1 MNTGN
6 VLQKFWALSLV
17 VLLAGFIGIGQTY
30 AQNTYYVDVAT
41 GNDAFDGSQMSVG
54 LFPAGPFATINQAMT
69 TAASGDTIVILAGN
83 YTAQPVID
91 PANESFTLQVRTSGG
106 NLNVNVAGF
115 NADDAGRTLTLG
127 VEAAGSGGAFVTDGA
142 GTDLALTAGTVNV
155 TGALTIGGGALVTRQ
170 NGSLTGNV
178 PTFTNYSLTYGAP
191 AAGLTANTTAGN
203 ELAASLG
210 TGTLTFQHTGALVT
224 VPNAVSASTV
234 TSTTAGNVTFNSN
247 VTASAAAAGAFN
259 VSGGATV
266 TVSGSLTASNAVGGI
281 TVSGTS
287 ALSAGATTVTGA
299 PFAHSGTG
307 AVALASLSLPNNT
320 SVLNVTNTGNVT
332 VSGAISAGGTL
343 GRTIINNTSTATVT
357 AGTVSTSVAA
367 AFDTAGDDADFFS
380 TINNGSTGAVV
391 ISGAITEGSILET
404 VGVAAPGQ
412 TEYHGVGLTNA
423 AGGYISVGAS
433 STLRGDINN
442 AEADGAVAGV
452 GVVDDGIRLANS
464 STLTVLNLAGANITQ
479 FGDFIGGTLVLSYAN
494 AWVDAATAAL
504 PQLTLANNVTF
515 DAIVMNNP
523 AGGNLGAAGV
533 LKFGGNVVVNSFSAA
548 GPPQVANTLPVTF
561 NISGNLV
568 VNVNGTAVNP
578 GAATTLGGL
587 NIAATGVTFGGLGT
601 VTVTGTTATLSN
613 TTFANNFS
621 ATSADATITAPGGF
635 GGSLA
640 AKSIVFSGA
649 AVSAV
654 ATTINVTD
662 LTVSSGT
669 TVNWGAPGA
678 TSDISGTATVNGIF
692 NVGAAA
698 GIGIGS
704 MTIDPTTGTV
714 ATAGATTWNFDGS
727 GFTGGTYTD
736 TGSDDTVN
744 FAVPSNGTTVSV
756 KPGTIWGNLGF
767 TGSGRT
773 ATVTESV
780 TVAGNVNLGNDVTV
794 VLGENSI
801 VMTGAG
807 GTLTLQD
814 EASITNS
821 GTNGS
826 VQFNANAQVIT
837 VTGAPNVTPTLT
849 NVVVNNATVGPTAL
863 LIDEPINIAGT
874 LALLDGG
881 VNINGATGTNATPIA
896 VTFTGASA
904 AISRTFP
911 NEGITLAVG
920 NTIAGTYDLTGSGT
934 TGTFGA
940 EYAANQIRNLTISAT
955 GAVTEPG
962 VTATI
967 SGNVNISNATGSF
980 TTVNSATV
988 AGNVTVTGTLGIAGA
1003 TTFGF
1008 SGVLTTANNAT
1019 GGIVNGAGTL
1029 RFNGANQSHS
1039 HAGDIQ
1045 APARFSAAG
1054 IVVTGSIAAGD
1065 LNGDSEF
1072 GNITVDANA
1081 DATLNTIQDINGTV
1095 TVSGTLTAN
1104 LVNDGGPALGPVDAD
1119 GQITGLVDVN
1129 NGGSFTLS
1137 SNDTA
1142 TTLTGGATVNDG
1154 GTFTLGSN
1162 LGSAAAMVVG
1172 DGTQATAATFDLN
1185 GNTFTTGANTFTVVA
1200 NTGGGA
1206 PGFGTAGT
1214 LLISN
1219 GGSIVGTTNPTVP
1232 NVTVVGDGF
1241 AIGAI
1246 GDVVEISSDV
1256 TVTGTFTLSTNLV
1269 TGANGRDVT
1278 LSGANAVGQFNA
1290 SYSANIG
1297 AAGSQIVTTGTTIQT
1312 NTAVAIAIPNL
1323 WVNSTS
1329 TTTMTEN
1336 IVAAGTA
1343 TYNVNWL
1350 NHDAGVLDITNS
1362 TFNMVGDAN
1371 AATIDWDYDGGSYAG
1386 TGAYVV
1392 GVNTSGIE
1400 VDVDLNNASVSIPNL
1415 TVVDTAPGG
1424 MQLGTLDNLTVT
1436 GTLTLNNG
1444 AGNVQ
1449 TENGATT
1456 DATFSVANGA
1466 TIVRSTAGAT
1476 NHFDNA
1482 PTLGT
1487 GLTVRYT
1494 AAAVGA
1500 QVTTSAELP
1509 SALAR
1514 LEWENATAGAD
1525 LFFAD
1530 NRAITTDYLELAGN
1544 LSVDEND
1551 DGDNSL
1557 TITAGGTVEFDG
1569 ALADFIDQGPAANPD
1584 ETYTAAGAITLL
1596 FSGPNFTTSDLHWP
1610 NAVTGSMVTVNV
1622 TGGNGGVTLHENK
1635 SAGAVTVGDGI
1646 TPTNGTATLATGA
1659 FTLTA
1664 ESLTVAFD
1672 GIVTGAVNVSGALT
1686 SAGTTAGVA
1695 ITAQGDVTLSG
1706 AAPGAL
1712 TLNGTSAQSLVIPAG
1727 GFVLAAPLTINNA
1740 AGVNQ
1745 TGGPL
1750 TTALAGPGLVLTNGV
1765 FNVANL
1771 TIGHGGPG
1779 AQGFAQTNGCVYGN
1793 VTKAVVGVG
1802 GGPGTAAADR
1812 LQYPLCTQS
1821 GTMRT
1826 AAITFND
1833 PGAILSAP
1841 ANITIRHDQAGE
1853 NGVADL
1859 AGTNQLPVMVNGV
1872 NIARYPTGPS
1882 FFWTITPN
1890 FTMSPS
1896 LQYDVELRGNNYP
1909 NFSSSC
1915 DTAACDIN
1923 EIFAIRR
1930 AVGSNSN
1937 PWVVAS
1943 NTIDNFLSGA
1953 NSPVVIA
1960 RTGTGSLQTSGTI
1973 WTYGLKSIF
1982 AAAGNAPAVTVTTG
1996 NTHDVDLTTLFTGF
2010 TGALN
2015 YTVVASDASGVTS
2028 PALTDINAGVLTL
2041 TGGADAGTATVT
2053 VTAQDS
2059 FGGTATATFEVTN
2072 GAALVA
2078 SGDDLDRAM
2087 NVGGTSEVVFGDVFS
2102 GGAGTVTYAATSDDA
2117 SVTVSD
2123 DGTTVTM
2130 TGAAV
2135 GTANVTLTATDGSTT
2150 PVVVTKTIAV
2160 TVNAAMT
2167 VANAVADM
2175 DVEQGATMDVD
2186 VSSVFADGTGTITVS
2201 VSGGNDTVGATI
2213 DGNTVTVSGLK
2224 AYEGSPLADTAPVT
2238 ITLTG
2243 TDTVGGTTTDAFDV
2257 NVTPVLG
2264 DLDGSGAPSAA
2275 SASLALDASLGLVTL
2290 TAKQQ
2295 TAVDYN
2301 MDSAVTAYD
2310 AALIFAAAANAKG
2323 EVVANPATDL
2333 VFGELS
2339 YEGDIISIPVQVVG
2353 DINDVVS
2360 ASFATR
2366 IDPALATIAGVTS
2379 DLADGWMVRS
2389 VVAEDG
2395 TINLAVAGIGDIDAD
2410 GTIATINVQLT
2421 GNNVQFNLDAEGA
2434 VNNNPTMALDAVEVA
2449 ELPESFT
2456 LHGNYPNPFNP
2467 TTSINFDL
2475 PESADVEIQ
2484 VIDMIGRQ
2492 VMTLPATTIAAGAN
2506 RTVQIN
2512 ASQLAS
2518 GTYFYR
2524 VIAKMES
2531 KTLVETGRMML
2542 VK

>member
-6 VLQKFWALSLV
+6 VLRKFWALSLV
-17 VLLAGFIGIGQTY
+17 VLFAGFIGIGQSY

-54 LFPAGPFATINQAMT
+54 LFPAGPFATIAQAMT
-69 TAASGDTIVILAGN
+69 TAATGDTIVILAGN
-83 YTAQPVID
+83 YSAQPVVD
-91 PANESFTLQVRTSGG
+91 PGNESFTLQVRTSGG
-106 NLNVNVAGF
+106 NLNVIVAGF

-127 VEAAGSGGAFVTDGA
+127 VETTGSGGAFVTDGA

-155 TGALTIGGGALVTRQ
+155 TGALTIGNGATVTRQ
-170 NGSLTGNV
+170 NGSLTGNAM
-178 PTFTNYSLTYGAP
+178 TTSNYNVTYGLP
-191 AAGLTANTTAGN
+191 AAALAANTTAGN
-203 ELAASLG
+203 ELNASLG

-224 VPNAVSASTV
+224 VPNAVTAATV
-234 TSTTAGNVTFNSN
+234 TSTTTGNVTFNSN

-266 TVSGSLTASNAVGGI
+266 TVSGSLTASNAAGGI
-281 TVSGTS
+281 TTSGAS
-287 ALSAGATTVTGA
+287 QLSAGATTVTGA

-307 AVALASLSLPNNT
+307 AVTVASLTLTGNATQLNVSGAAGGNFTVSGTLTANGTAGRNIVNNT
-320 SVLNVTNTGNVT
+320 SANTVTIGAVATGAPFTDNAGVDQVDIISALSNTGGGRV
-332 VSGAISAGGTL
+332 VVSAG
-343 GRTIINNTSTATVT
+343 
-357 AGTVSTSVAA
+357 
-367 AFDTAGDDADFFS
+367 
-380 TINNGSTGAVV
+380 
-391 ISGAITEGSILET
+391 ITEGSILD
-404 VGVAAPGQ
+404 VHPGVDD
-412 TEYHGVGLTNA
+412 TEYHAVSLVNT
-423 AGGYISVGAS
+423 AGGILSVGAS
-433 STLRGDINN
+433 STVRGDINN
-442 AEADGAVAGV
+442 AEADGKGAGA
-452 GVVDDGIRLANS
+452 GDGQGIVLANS
-464 STLTVLNLAGANITQ
+464 ATLTVMPLGANVTQ
-479 FGDFIGGTLVLSYAN
+479 FGDFVGGTLVLSYAN
-494 AWVDAATAAL
+494 SAIDASTGGTI
-504 PQLTLANNVTF
+504 LTFANNVTF
-515 DAIVMNNP
+515 ANVATNNP
-523 AGGNLGAAGV
+523 GAGNLGTATPTSNFDGSVTISRAAMTW
-533 LKFGGNVVVNSFSAA
+533 
-548 GPPQVANTLPVTF
+548 PTTF
-561 NISGNLV
+561 NISGTLNL
-568 VNVNGTAVNP
+568 TANTIAINP
-578 GAATTLGGL
+578 PANSTLGGL
-587 NIAATGVTFGGLGT
+587 NVAATGVTFGGAGT
-601 VTVTGTTATLSN
+601 ITVTGTTATLSN
-613 TTFANNFS
+613 STFANNFF
-621 ATSADATITAPGGF
+621 ATNADATITAPGGF
-635 GGSLA
+635 AGSLS
-640 AKSIVFSGA
+640 AKSIVFSGGA
-649 AVSAV
+649 ASAV
-654 ATTINVTD
+654 ATTINVTN
-662 LTVSSGT
+662 LTVSAGT
-669 TVNWGAPGA
+669 TLNWGAPGGA
-678 TSDISGTATVNGIF
+678 SDISGSATVNGTF
-692 NVGAAA
+692 NVGASA

-744 FAVPSNGTTVSV
+744 FAVPSNGTTVSP

-773 ATVTESV
+773 ATVTESI
-780 TVAGNVNLGNDVTV
+780 TVAGNVNLGNDVV
-794 VLGENSI
+794 VALGDKSI
-801 VMTGAG
+801 VMTGVG
-807 GTLTLQD
+807 GVLTLQD

-826 VQFNANAQVIT
+826 VQFNANAQRIT
-837 VTGAPNVTPTLT
+837 VSGAPNVTPSLT
-849 NVVVNNATVGPTAL
+849 NVVVNNAGANPL
-863 LIDEPINIAGT
+863 LIDEPIMIAGT

-881 VNINGATGTNATPIA
+881 VNVDGNSAIPAPYTGAAGPNNTAAA

-904 AISRTFP
+904 AIARTFP
-911 NEGITLAVG
+911 NEGITLTLG
-920 NTIAGTYDLTGSGT
+920 SIAGTYDLTGSGAAP
-934 TGTFGA
+934 GVFGA
-940 EYAANQIRNLTISAT
+940 EYAASQIRNLTISASAAIT
-955 GAVTEPG
+955 APATV
-962 VTATI
+962 ATI
-967 SGNVNISNATGSF
+967 SGNLNITDGTAPAGSFITAAALTVSGNLTATG
-980 TTVNSATV
+980 NM
-988 AGNVTVTGTLGIAGA
+988 TLGANLTLNGMM
-1003 TTFGF
+1003 
-1008 SGVLTTANNAT
+1008 TTANIAAGAVT
-1019 GGIVNGAGTL
+1019 GGIISGAGTL
-1029 RFNGANQSHS
+1029 IF
-1039 HAGDIQ
+1039 AGNNMTHTHGGSVT
-1045 APARFSAAG
+1045 APVSFTGTG
-1054 IVVTGSIAAGD
+1054 ITVNGSIAAGD
-1065 LNGDSEF
+1065 LDNDSEF
-1072 GNITVDANA
+1072 TNITSAANSS
-1081 DATLNTIQDINGTV
+1081 ATLNNIQDINGTV
-1095 TVSGTLTAN
+1095 TVNGTLTVN
-1104 LVNDGGPALGPVDAD
+1104 LVRDAVGAVDVD

-1129 NGGSFTLS
+1129 NGGSLTLGS
-1137 SNDTA
+1137 FDTA
-1142 TTLTGGATVNDG
+1142 TTMTAGATVNDG
-1154 GTFTLGSN
+1154 GSFTLATN
-1162 LGSAAAMVVG
+1162 LGTGAAMIVG

-1185 GNTFTTGANTFTVVA
+1185 GNTFNTGAFTFTVNA
-1200 NTGGGA
+1200 STGA
-1206 PGFGTAGT
+1206 TPPSFGTSG
-1214 LLISN
+1214 LLN
-1219 GGSIVGTTNPTVP
+1219 VTAGGSIVGASNPTIP
-1232 NVTVVGDGF
+1232 NVTINGGA
-1241 AIGAI
+1241 AI
-1246 GDVVEISSDV
+1246 EIDSDI
-1256 TVTGTFTLSTNLV
+1256 TVPGTFTV
-1269 TGANGRDVT
+1269 TAASNGANGDNVT

-1290 SYSANIG
+1290 SYGATVG
-1297 AAGSQIVTTGTTIQT
+1297 AAGSQIITTGTTIQT
-1312 NTAVAIAIPNL
+1312 NTAVAIGITNL

-1343 TYNVNWL
+1343 TYNIGYL
-1350 NHDAGVLDITNS
+1350 NHDQGVLDITNS
-1362 TFNMVGDAN
+1362 TFNMIGDGV
-1371 AATIDWDYDGGSYAG
+1371 AATIDWDHDGGSYAG
-1386 TGAYVV
+1386 TGTYVV
-1392 GVNTSGIE
+1392 GVNASGVE
-1400 VDVDLNNASVSIPNL
+1400 VDVDLNNASVTIPNL

-1424 MQLGTLDNLTVT
+1424 MQLGTSDTLTVT

-1449 TENGATT
+1449 TENGAT
-1456 DATFSVANGA
+1456 DATFAVGDGA
-1466 TIVRSTAGAT
+1466 TIIRSTAGAT

-1494 AAAVGA
+1494 AAGAAA

-1544 LSVDEND
+1544 LSVDEDD
-1551 DGDNSL
+1551 DGNNSL

-1569 ALADFIDQGPAANPD
+1569 ALANFIDQGAGADPD

-1596 FSGPNFTTSDLHWP
+1596 FNGPTFTTSDLHWP

-1622 TGGNGGVTLHENK
+1622 TGGGFGVTLHENK

-1646 TPTNGTATLATGA
+1646 TPTNGTATLATGG

-1664 ESLTVAFD
+1664 QTLTVAFD

-1686 SAGTTAGVA
+1686 SSGVTAGVT
-1695 ITAQGDVTLSG
+1695 ITAQGNVTLSG
-1706 AAPGAL
+1706 AAPGAI
-1712 TLNGTSAQSLVIPAG
+1712 TMNGTAAQTLSIPAG

-1740 AGVNQ
+1740 AGVTH
-1745 TGGPL
+1745 TGGAL

-1765 FNVANL
+1765 FTVANL

-1779 AQGFAQTNGCVYGN
+1779 AQGFAQVNGCVFGN
-1793 VTKAVVGVG
+1793 VTKAVVGTG
-1802 GGPGTAAADR
+1802 GGPNTASADR
-1812 LQYPLCTQS
+1812 LQYPLCSMS
-1821 GTMRT
+1821 GTQRT

-1833 PGAILSAP
+1833 PGAILAG
-1841 ANITIRHDQAGE
+1841 AGAATVTIRHDQAGE
-1853 NGVADL
+1853 NGVVDL
-1859 AGTNQLPVMVNGV
+1859 QGTNQLPQTVGGV
-1872 NIARYPTGPS
+1872 SIARFPTGPS

-1915 DTAACDIN
+1915 DTSACDIN

-1943 NTIDNFLSGA
+1943 STIDNFLSGA

-1960 RTGTGSLQTSGTI
+1960 RTGTGALQTSGTV

-1996 NTHDVDLTTLFTGF
+1996 NTHAVDLSTLFTGF
-2010 TGALN
+2010 SGNLT
-2015 YTVVASDASGVTS
+2015 YTVVASDNSGVTS
-2028 PALTDINAGVLTL
+2028 PALSNISGSMLTL

-2053 VTAQDS
+2053 VTAQDN
-2059 FGGTATATFEVTN
+2059 FNGTATATFQVTN
-2072 GAALVA
+2072 GAALAV
-2078 SGDDLDRAM
+2078 SGDDLDRSM
-2087 NVGGTSEVVFGDVFS
+2087 NVGGTSSVAFGDVFS
-2102 GGAGTVTYAATSDDA
+2102 GGAGTVTYAAASDNG
-2117 SVTVSD
+2117 SVTVSS
-2123 DGTTVTM
+2123 DGTTVTL
-2130 TGAAV
+2130 TGASV
-2135 GTANVTLTATDGSTT
+2135 GTANVTLTATDGSST
-2150 PVVVTKTIAV
+2150 PVVVTKAIAV

-2175 DVEQGATMDVD
+2175 SVQQGATMDVD
-2186 VSSVFADGTGTITVS
+2186 VSSVFANGTGTIAVT
-2201 VSGGNDTVGATI
+2201 VSGGTDVAGATI
-2213 DGNTVTVSGLK
+2213 SGNTVTVSGLK
-2224 AYEGSPLADTAPVT
+2224 AYDGSPLADTAPVT

-2295 TAVDYN
+2295 TAVDFN

-2323 EVVANPATDL
+2323 KIVANPATDL
-2333 VFGELS
+2333 VFGDLS
-2339 YEGDIISIPVQVVG
+2339 YEGGIISIPVQVSG

-2360 ASFATR
+2360 ASFTTR

-2379 DLADGWMVRS
+2379 ELTDGWMVRS
-2389 VVAEDG
+2389 VVGEDG
-2395 TINLAVAGIGDIDAD
+2395 TITLAVAGIGDIEAD

-2467 TTSINFDL
+2467 TTAINFDL

-2492 VMTLPATTIAAGAN
+2492 VMTLPAATLAAGAN
-2506 RTVQIN
+2506 RTVQID
-2512 ASQLAS
+2512 ASRLAS